1 MKHDLVYTW
10 VNSHDEQLSAL
21 RARYSAAEVKEQF
34 EYRAGAAR
42 YRDNGELKKSILG
55 ALRFLP
61 DLGRIHVAHAGQPPA
76 WAAEFPNVNF
86 VNQSA
91 VVPEAVFPTFQSD
104 AIEAFL
110 HRIPELSEHYV
121 YANDDFFFAKQE
133 PFSSFYDS
141 QGRALMGVSPRIAGT
156 PRRLEPVF
164 RQIEINSVRALK
176 KVPSGPLV
184 KEGKAIRGLLAAVK
198 ARVLCAAS
206 GIGAVNTLSHV
217 AQPHIRSAWGGFSRL
232 FQAEIEKLCSHKFRS
247 AEGYAINFMYA
258 HYLRSV
264 GRAKF
269 IEAPL
274 HAYIDPFASPA
285 EKSVFL
291 ANLTGGL
298 ISRFCLNDV
307 PSTNDESWRAFV
319 QTILQ
324 DTYLHL

>member
-10 VNSHDEQLSAL
+10 VNSHDEELSAL
-21 RARYSAAEVKEQF
+21 RAKYSAAEVKEQF
-34 EYRAGAAR
+34 EYRAGATR
-42 YRDNGELKKSILG
+42 YRDNGELKKSIVG
-55 ALRFLP
+55 ALKYLP
-61 DLGRIHVAHAGQPPA
+61 DLRRIHVAHAGQPPE
-76 WAAEFPNVNF
+76 WASEFPGVNF

-91 VVPEAVFPTFQSD
+91 LVPEDVFPTFQSD
-104 AIEAFL
+104 AVEVFL
-110 HRIPELSEHYV
+110 HRIPELSEHYI

-141 QGRALMGVSPRIAGT
+141 QGRALLGVSPRIAGT

-164 RQIEINSVRALK
+164 RKIEINSVKALK
-176 KVPSGPLV
+176 KVPAGPLV
-184 KEGKAIRGLLAAVK
+184 KEGKGFRGLLATVK
-198 ARVLCAAS
+198 ARALCAAS

-217 AQPHIRSAWGGFSRL
+217 AQPYVRSAWGGFNRL
-232 FQAEIEKLCSHKFRS
+232 FQAEIGALCGHKFRS
-247 AEGYAINFMYA
+247 ADGYAINFMYA

-274 HAYIDPFASPA
+274 HAYIDPFASQA
-285 EKSVFL
+285 EKSDFL
-291 ANLTGGL
+291 AKLTAGV

-307 PSTNDESWRAFV
+307 PSSNDESWRAFV

-324 DTYLHL
+324 DTYLNL